1 MNLKS
6 LKTTLA
12 LSMAALFLASC
23 STAPSST
30 TAGGTSSTGAA
41 STTTATS
48 TTAAVTTTPSE
59 NGSTVNAEQVATA
72 LKDGSAIIVDAR
84 SNDAYA
90 GWAAGSN
97 KMGGHIKGATDF
109 SANWLTA
116 TFDDKDNLDGM
127 TREEHLEKY
136 LEDKKLK
143 TAASVIVY
151 DENGKDAKTVAEYFS
166 KSGIKNVKTFDLSLW
181 KEDLVKYPRYQLYVP
196 PTVVND
202 MIAGKS
208 IPEIGPVKDLKI
220 LEVSWGKT
228 EESGFLKGHVPGAL
242 HVNSDDFDDE
252 NNYYLLDP
260 DESLFA
266 LAKSLGV
273 TTESTVITTGSPIF
287 SARLAI
293 ILQYLG
299 VDNVFVMSGGTTGW
313 ADAGFQLETEDTK
326 PAPVADFGRTTPKNP
341 DLIDTVDEV
350 KSLRSDPNFLL
361 VDNRTIEE
369 YKGETSGYSY
379 FDKAGRIEGAIYGYA
394 GVGNSSSMLYYDNLD
409 TTMRNADEI
418 LTMWKEVGIDTA
430 KHLSFYCG
438 GGYRAAEVLW
448 DAKVMGL
455 DNVSLF
461 ADGWCGW
468 AAAGLESVKD

>member
-1 MNLKS
+1 MR
-6 LKTTLA
+6 KTRLSSMIA
-12 LSMAALFLASC
+12 LGLSAMLLGGCAGTPATTTTTITGAETGAADTTTPAE
-23 STAPSST
+23 ST
-30 TAGGTSSTGAA
+30 TAGENEKIA
-41 STTTATS
+41 S
-48 TTAAVTTTPSE
+48 VQD
-59 NGSTVNAEQVATA
+59 VVDA
-72 LKDGSAIIVDAR
+72 LKDPSAVVVDAR

-90 GWAAGSN
+90 GWATGSN
-97 KMGGHIKGATDF
+97 KLGGHIKGATDF

-116 TFDDKDNLDGM
+116 TFDDENNLDSM
-127 TREEHLEKY
+127 TREEHLQKY
-136 LEDKKLK
+136 LDDKNIK
-143 TAASVIVY
+143 TASSVIVY
-151 DENGKDAKTVAEYFS
+151 DENGTDAKAVADYFEMNDIQ
-166 KSGIKNVKTFDLSLW
+166 GVKTFALADW
-181 KEDLVKYPRYQLYVP
+181 TEDLETYANYKLYVP

-202 MIAGKS
+202 LINGREVA
-208 IPEIGPVKDLKI
+208 EIGNVSDLKI

-228 EESGFLKGHVPGAL
+228 EESGFLNGHVPGAI

-260 DESLFA
+260 DESLFN

-273 TTESTVITTGSPIF
+273 TTQSTVITTGSPIF
-287 SARLAI
+287 STRLAV

-299 VDNVFVMSGGTTGW
+299 VDNVYVMSGGTTGW
-313 ADAGFQLETEDTK
+313 ADAGYDLEKTDNVPT
-326 PAPVADFGRTTPKNP
+326 PVADFGATTPKNP
-341 DLIDTVDEV
+341 DLIDTVAEV
-350 KSLRSDPNFLL
+350 QEKIADSNFVL

-379 FDKAGRIEGAIYGYA
+379 FDIAGRIEGAIYGYA

-418 LTMWKEVGIDTA
+418 QAMWNEAGIDTN

-448 DAKVMGL
+448 DAKVMGM

-468 AAAGLESVKD
+468 AAAGLDYVTGE